1 MTVRLLCIDVGDVDD
16 NLAVSAVTRAVAM
29 ASSWDRLLCFGN
41 AAVMAAR
48 LDKQEREE
56 REGVWL
62 DVAARWLLT
71 DTGTTTAPERP
82 QPGPLQA
89 RALVVGRP
97 GLDVGGL
104 QVTERHL
111 EIEGVMLMMAVP
123 TKAGIDA
130 VDNAH
135 LWLVGGQPFEIDRP
149 STSQGRAVIGLGGG
163 IVGVTLDKNE
173 ARIEHWS
180 LAGGDAVVTTMLLG
194 GTNKMSVQG
203 VLHEQR

>member
-16 NLAVSAVTRAVAM
+16 SLAVSAVTRAVAM
-29 ASSWDRLLCFGN
+29 ASSWDRLLCFGR

-48 LDKQEREE
+48 LDKQERDE

-62 DVAARWLLT
+62 DVAARWLLANT
-71 DTGTTTAPERP
+71 AVTATAPERP

-89 RALVVGRP
+89 RALVVGKP
-97 GLDVGGL
+97 GLEVGGL

-149 STSQGRAVIGLGGG
+149 ATSQGRVVVGLGGS

-173 ARIEHWS
+173 GRIERWS
-180 LAGGDAVVTTMLLG
+180 LAGGEPEVTTVLLG
-194 GTNKMSVQG
+194 GTNKISVQG
-203 VLHEQR
+203 MVSP

>member
-1 MTVRLLCIDVGDVDD
+1 MTVRLLCIDVGNVDD

-29 ASSWDRLLCFGN
+29 ALSWDRLLCFGR
-41 AAVMAAR
+41 AAVVAAR

-62 DVAARWLLT
+62 DVAARWLLA
-71 DTGTTTAPERP
+71 DKAATARVPERP

-111 EIEGVMLMMAVP
+111 EIEGVMLVMAVP

-135 LWLVGGQPFEIDRP
+135 LWLVGGQPFVVERP
-149 STSQGRAVIGLGGG
+149 PAAQGRVVVGLGGS
-163 IVGVTLDKNE
+163 IVGIILDKNE
-173 ARIEHWS
+173 ARIERWA
-180 LAGGDAVVTTMLLG
+180 LGGGEAQVSSVLLG

-203 VLHEQR
+203 VVSP